1 MIQFETDVTDLIQK
15 VLHLMEHQQYSKNA
29 IRKHRSIIKQLVVF
43 SKQNYGGKYSVE
55 IGAAFIDE
63 VSRRQPPLSL
73 EYFRAFKS
81 EVRRLD
87 HVLLRMPEHYAFGD
101 IGQFDHSCFD
111 SFTNAYNKYI
121 RGILKSALDVRI
133 RTRAL
138 ARFFKWLELHGITSL
153 QDLQPQHIHNVY
165 IDASDKDLFR
175 KTVRGFFRYAYS
187 HKLLKRDFS
196 VAVPSFRRHIPVP
209 SVYST
214 EEVERLLSSV
224 DRNTK
229 YGKRNYAILILI
241 ARLGIRS
248 SDIVNLR
255 FENLNFT
262 ANVIEITQVK
272 TSEHLTLPITD
283 EIRNAILDYT
293 HHGGRSDHN
302 SDYLFLSYD
311 APIRLLGDRAI
322 YLIVSRAFTTAGVQ
336 IDGRKH
342 GPHALRASLATA
354 LLNEGYSYPV
364 ITEVLGHKDPNTA
377 QHYVKVDITHL
388 RECAMQVPPPS
399 GMFYKYL
406 CGEEDVI

>member
-1 MIQFETDVTDLIQK
+1 MIQFETDATNLIQE
-15 VLHLMEHQQYSKNA
+15 VLHLMEQQQYSKKA
-29 IRKHRSIIKQLVVF
+29 MLKHRSIIKQLVVF
-43 SKQNYGGKYSVE
+43 SVQNYDGKYSVE

-73 EYFRAFKS
+73 EYFRLFKS
-81 EVRRLD
+81 EMRRLD
-87 HVLLRMPEHYAFGD
+87 HVLLGKPERYAFGD
-101 IGQFDHSCFD
+101 IEQFDHSCFD
-111 SFTNAYNKYI
+111 SFTNAYNEYI

-138 ARFFKWLELHGITSL
+138 ARFFKWLEIHGITSL
-153 QDLQPQHIHNVY
+153 QALQPQYIHNVY
-165 IDASDKDLFR
+165 IDASDKDVFR

-187 HKLLKRDFS
+187 HKLLERDFS
-196 VAVPSFRRHIPVP
+196 VAVPSFIRHIPVP

-224 DRNTK
+224 NRNTE

-248 SDIVNLR
+248 SDIINLR

-262 ANVIEITQVK
+262 ANVIEMAQVK
-272 TSEHLTLPITD
+272 TGEPLRLPLTD
-283 EIRNAILDYT
+283 EIRNAISDYT
-293 HHGGRSDHN
+293 NHGRSDHN
-302 SDYLFLSYD
+302 SNYLFLSFN
-311 APIRLLGDRAI
+311 APIRPLGDRAI
-322 YLIVSRAFTTAGVQ
+322 YLIVSRAFKIAGVQ

-354 LLNEGYSYPV
+354 LLNEGYSYPI
-364 ITEVLGHKDPNTA
+364 ITKVLGHKDPNTA

-388 RECAMQVPPPS
+388 RECAMQVPSPS
-399 GMFYKYL
+399 GIFYKYL
-406 CGEEDVI
+406 CGEEEII